1 MILLA
6 ADLWLSVSMLAAW
19 GVKKFEEWGRMPWLV
34 APLVYLVGYGPL
46 LCAITVAAYVQEM
59 RGAEMRWDKT
69 EKTGQVGEFA

>member
-1 MILLA
+1 
-6 ADLWLSVSMLAAW
+6 VS
-19 GVKKFEEWGRMPWLV
+19 P
-34 APLVYLVGYGPL
+34 GPL